1 MDKVNTETGLTPLQ
15 EKAVSL
21 IVNGKSYSDTA
32 KELKIDRST
41 LYAWSNRINFQAYYN
56 RLISEV
62 RQDVINELHSFHLDA
77 VRVIRD
83 SLNSKNDAV
92 KIKVAFWLIEKL
104 ENRQIGNSDARNWIK
119 KLCTSDE
126 FDLRFN
132 STSLNEKKYRQI
144 CEDNCLK

>member
-1 MDKVNTETGLTPLQ
+1 MDKVNPETGLTPLQ
-15 EKAVSL
+15 EKAVAL
-21 IVNGKSYSDTA
+21 IVNGKSYTDAA

-41 LYAWSNRINFQAYYN
+41 LYSWSNKINFKAYYN
-56 RLISEV
+56 RVISDV

-83 SLNSKNDAV
+83 SLNSKNDTV

-104 ENRQIGNSDARNWIK
+104 ENRDIGHSDASAWIK
-119 KLCTSDE
+119 KLCTSDT
-126 FDLRFN
+126 FDYLHN
-132 STSLNEKKYRQI
+132 STSFDENKYRQL